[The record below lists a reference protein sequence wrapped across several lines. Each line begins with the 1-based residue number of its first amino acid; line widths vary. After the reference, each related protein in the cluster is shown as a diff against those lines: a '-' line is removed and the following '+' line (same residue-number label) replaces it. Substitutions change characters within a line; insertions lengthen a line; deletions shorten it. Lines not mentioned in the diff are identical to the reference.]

1 MKQSTLNVFLSITP
15 EQRTSNPMTYKIA
28 LVQFDPHRNQPKKN
42 IRKIKRL
49 LQGIRADL
57 IVLPEL
63 SNTGYLYA
71 RPEDLMP
78 YAEDRDGSGPFLS
91 ALRDLS
97 AQTGG
102 MIISGYA
109 ESAEDGLYNSAA
121 AVTPDGVVENY
132 RKTHLFDHEK
142 KLFKPGDTGFPVISW
157 QGVKIGLMICFDW
170 IFPESAR
177 TLALKG
183 AQIIAHPA
191 NLVLPYCQNAMIT
204 RSIENQVFTITA
216 NRIGSESLDNL
227 HLTFTGQSQVTNPAG
242 KVLYRGPL
250 SKNAVH
256 LVEIDPDLALVKKL
270 NPNNNLFEDR
280 RPEHYACS

>member
-1 MKQSTLNVFLSITP
+1 MNFSI
-15 EQRTSNPMTYKIA
+15 A
-28 LVQFDPHRNQPKKN
+28 VVQFNPIRNNIKKN
-42 IRKIKRL
+42 IRKLHRL
-49 LQGIRADL
+49 LSGIKSDL

-71 RPEDLMP
+71 TPKDLLP
-78 YAEDRDGSGPFLS
+78 FAENQDGLGPFLS
-91 ALRDLS
+91 ALQELS
-97 AQTGG
+97 TQTGT
-102 MIISGYA
+102 MIISGYT

-121 AVTPDGVVENY
+121 AVTPDGVIENY
-132 RKTHLFDHEK
+132 RKTHLFDQEK
-142 KLFKPGDTGFPVISW
+142 KLFKPGDTGFPVVSW

-170 IFPESAR
+170 IFPEAAR

-204 RSIENQVFTITA
+204 RSIENQVFTVTA
-216 NRIGSESLDNL
+216 NRVGSESLTNL
-227 HLTFTGQSQVTNPAG
+227 HLTFTGQSQITNPAG

-256 LVEIDPDLALVKKL
+256 LVDIDPELALVKKL
-270 NPNNNLFEDR
+270 NPNNDLFEDR
-280 RPEHYACS
+280 RPEHYSLS